1 MKNSNE
7 KGKINM
13 KKMIA
18 FLLAAVM
25 LLSLTACGGGDKP
38 ANSTGT
44 GETTNNST
52 DKDSA
57 PQGVPAKIQIKETR
71 FFGGESNVSR
81 LHLTPKVTPTYAC
94 RNS

>member
-44 GETTNNST
+44 GGNQ
-52 DKDSA
+52 A
-57 PQGVPAKIQIKETR
+57 R
-71 FFGGESNVSR
+71 
-81 LHLTPKVTPTYAC
+81 
-94 RNS
+94 